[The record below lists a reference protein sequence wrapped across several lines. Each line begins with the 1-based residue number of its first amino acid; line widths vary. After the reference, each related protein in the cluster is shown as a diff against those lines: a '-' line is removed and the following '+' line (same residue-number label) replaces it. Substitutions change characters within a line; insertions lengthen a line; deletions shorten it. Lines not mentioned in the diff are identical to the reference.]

1 MTINT
6 NQPPETEMNSNEQPN
21 RSGYRS
27 LSFILV
33 VSMTVLGIIVLAIL
47 IWLGAYDRLAV
58 TRILEEFVDGVP
70 SAEMIPTVNS
80 TGPATAVAEVP
91 ADAVPSDPSLLRSA
105 IEKKDR
111 IEVSGIEYRLE
122 PQSHQDAISY
132 RSDDSRCKIN
142 IKRTKTASGQD
153 KFLIVV
159 VRAK

>member
-6 NQPPETEMNSNEQPN
+6 NQPPGPEMDSNEQPT

-33 VSMTVLGIIVLAIL
+33 VSMTVLGVIVLAIL

-91 ADAVPSDPSLLRSA
+91 ADAVPAIHRCFVRRLRKRIVSRYPASNIDWSLS
-105 IEKKDR
+105 
-111 IEVSGIEYRLE
+111 
-122 PQSHQDAISY
+122 
-132 RSDDSRCKIN
+132 
-142 IKRTKTASGQD
+142 RTKTPFRIGATTR
-153 KFLIVV
+153 V
-159 VRAK
+159 AKSI